1 MSEGLRAQ
9 KKHETRRNISD
20 VATGLFIRNGFEDVT
35 IAEIAAEARV
45 AKMTVTNH
53 FPRKEDLVFDIRAD
67 FAAWPTSLIHDSAF
81 HDTREVY
88 FEALGA
94 EHALVGFSG
103 RGFARMIKESQ
114 VLTNALHEMHRER
127 EEALTHLLIG
137 RHPER
142 ELEPVLAAAHLATVL
157 RVLFQEVF
165 DRTLEDEPA
174 KQIADAVWPL
184 AEQAFDQLEPVFGT
198 Y

>member
-9 KKHETRRNISD
+9 KKHETRKTISD
-20 VATGLFIRNGFEDVT
+20 VATRLFIRNGFDDVT
-35 IAEIAAEARV
+35 IAEIATEARV

-67 FAAWPTSLIHDSAF
+67 FTAWPASLIRDSVF
-81 HDTREVY
+81 HDTRELY

-94 EHALVGFSG
+94 RHALVGFSG
-103 RGFARMIKESQ
+103 PGFVRMIKESP

-127 EEALTHLLIG
+127 EANLVDLLVR
-137 RHPER
+137 RHPDQG
-142 ELEPVLAAAHLATVL
+142 LPPVLAAAHLTTVL
-157 RVLFQEVF
+157 RVLFEEVF
-165 DRTLEDEPA
+165 DRTLANEEAIVDEL
-174 KQIADAVWPL
+174 WPV
-184 AEQAFDQLEPVFGT
+184 AEQAFDQLEPAFGG

>member
-67 FAAWPTSLIHDSAF
+67 FAAWPATLIRDSVF

-94 EHALVGFSG
+94 EDALVGFSG
-103 RGFARMIKESQ
+103 QGFARMIKDSQ

-127 EEALTHLLIG
+127 EAALTHLLIS
-137 RHPER
+137 RHPEQG
-142 ELEPVLAAAHLATVL
+142 LAPVLAAAHLATVL

-165 DRTLEDEPA
+165 DRTLDGEPG
-174 KQIADAVWPL
+174 KQLADAVWPL
-184 AEQAFDQLEPVFGT
+184 AEQAFDQLEPVFGK

>member
-1 MSEGLRAQ
+1 MA
-9 KKHETRRNISD
+9 TR
-20 VATGLFIRNGFEDVT
+20 LFIRNGFEDVT
-35 IAEIAAEARV
+35 IADIAAEARV

-67 FAAWPTSLIHDSAF
+67 FAAWPAALIRDSAF
-81 HDTREVY
+81 HDTRELY

-103 RGFARMIKESQ
+103 PGFVRMIKESP

-127 EEALTHLLIG
+127 EAVLTDLLVR
-137 RHPER
+137 RHPAEDVT
-142 ELEPVLAAAHLATVL
+142 PVLAAAHLATVL
-157 RVLFQEVF
+157 RILFQEVF
-165 DRTLEDEPA
+165 DRTLENETAVVDQLWP
-174 KQIADAVWPL
+174 IA
-184 AEQAFDQLEPVFGT
+184 ERAFDQLEPAFGG

>member
-9 KKHETRRNISD
+9 KKHETRKTISD
-20 VATGLFIRNGFEDVT
+20 VATKLFIRNGFEDVT
-35 IAEIAAEARV
+35 IADIATEARV

-53 FPRKEDLVFDIRAD
+53 FPHKEDLVFDIRAD
-67 FAAWPTSLIHDSAF
+67 FTSWPATLVRDSVF
-81 HDTREVY
+81 HDTRELY

-103 RGFARMIKESQ
+103 PAFVRMIKESPA
-114 VLTNALHEMHRER
+114 LTNALHEMHRER
-127 EEALTHLLIG
+127 EAALTHLLIR
-137 RHPER
+137 RHPEQG
-142 ELEPVLAAAHLATVL
+142 LEPVLAAAHLATVL

-165 DRTLEDEPA
+165 DRNLEGE
-174 KQIADAVWPL
+174 KGIADAVWPS
-184 AEQAFDQLEPVFGT
+184 AELAFDQLEPVLGR

>member
-9 KKHETRRNISD
+9 KKHETRKTISD
-20 VATGLFIRNGFEDVT
+20 VATRLFIRNGFEDVT
-35 IAEIAAEARV
+35 IAEIATEARV

-67 FAAWPTSLIHDSAF
+67 FTAWPASLIRDSAF
-81 HDTREVY
+81 HDTRELY

-94 EHALVGFSG
+94 KHALVGFSG
-103 RGFARMIKESQ
+103 PGFVRMVKESP

-127 EEALTHLLIG
+127 EENLADLLVR
-137 RHPER
+137 RHPEQG
-142 ELEPVLAAAHLATVL
+142 LPPVLAAAHLTAVL

-165 DRTLEDEPA
+165 DRTLENGEA
-174 KQIADAVWPL
+174 IADELWPV
-184 AEQAFDQLEPVFGT
+184 AEQAFDQLEPAFGG

>member
-9 KKHETRRNISD
+9 KKHETRKTISD
-20 VATGLFIRNGFEDVT
+20 VATRLFIRNGFEDVT

-67 FAAWPTSLIHDSAF
+67 FAAWPSSLIRDSVF
-81 HDTREVY
+81 HDTRELY

-94 EHALVGFSG
+94 QHALVGFSG
-103 RGFARMIKESQ
+103 PGFVRMIKESP

-127 EEALTHLLIG
+127 EANLIHLLVR
-137 RHPER
+137 RHPDQG
-142 ELEPVLAAAHLATVL
+142 LPPVLAAAHLTTVL
-157 RVLFQEVF
+157 RVLFEEVF
-165 DRTLEDEPA
+165 DRTLENGEAIVDEL
-174 KQIADAVWPL
+174 WPV
-184 AEQAFDQLEPVFGT
+184 AEQAFDQLEPAFGG

>member
-9 KKHETRRNISD
+9 KKHETRKNISD
-20 VATGLFIRNGFEDVT
+20 VATKLFIRDGFEDVT
-35 IAEIAAEARV
+35 IADIAAEARV

-67 FAAWPTSLIHDSAF
+67 FGSWPAARIHDSVF
-81 HDTREVY
+81 HDTRELY
-88 FEALGA
+88 FELLGA
-94 EHALVGFSG
+94 EDALVGFSSQA
-103 RGFARMIKESQ
+103 FARMIKESP

-127 EEALTHLLIG
+127 EAALTHLLLK
-137 RHPER
+137 RHPGEG
-142 ELEPVLAAAHLATVL
+142 LKPVLGAAHLATVL

-165 DRTLEDEPA
+165 DRTVEGE
-174 KQIADAVWPL
+174 KRIADAVWPD
-184 AEQAFDQLEPVFGT
+184 AELAFDQLEPIYGG

>member
-20 VATGLFIRNGFEDVT
+20 VATRLFIRNGFEDVT
-35 IAEIAAEARV
+35 IADIASAARV

-67 FAAWPTSLIHDSAF
+67 FVSWPASLIRDSFF
-81 HDTREVY
+81 HDTRELY

-94 EHALVGFSG
+94 QQAIVGFSG
-103 RGFARMIKESQ
+103 PAFALMIRESP

-127 EEALTHLLIG
+127 ESTLIDLLVA
-137 RHPER
+137 RHPAEGVP
-142 ELEPVLAAAHLATVL
+142 PVLAAAHVATVL
-157 RVLFQEVF
+157 RVLFEEVF
-165 DRTLEDEPA
+165 NRTIEGE
-174 KQIADAVWPL
+174 QGIADALWPV
-184 AEQAFDQLEPVFGT
+184 AEQAFDQLEPVFGR

>member
-9 KKHETRRNISD
+9 KKHETRKNISD
-20 VATGLFIRNGFEDVT
+20 VATKLFIRNGFEDVT
-35 IAEIAAEARV
+35 IADIAAAARV

-67 FAAWPTSLIHDSAF
+67 FVAWPARLIHDSVF
-81 HDTREVY
+81 HDTRELY

-94 EHALVGFSG
+94 GLAVVGFSSPS
-103 RGFARMIKESQ
+103 FAMMIRESP

-127 EEALTHLLIG
+127 EANLTHLLSR
-137 RHPER
+137 RHPDQ

-157 RVLFQEVF
+157 RVLFQEVS
-165 DRTLEDEPA
+165 DRTIANE
-174 KQIADAVWPL
+174 KQITDAMWPI
-184 AEQAFDQLEPVFGT
+184 AEQAFDQLEPAFGG

>member
-9 KKHETRRNISD
+9 KKHETRKTISD
-20 VATGLFIRNGFEDVT
+20 VATRLFIRNGFEDVT
-35 IAEIAAEARV
+35 IAEIATEARV

-67 FAAWPTSLIHDSAF
+67 FTAWPSSLIRDSAF
-81 HDTREVY
+81 HDTRELY

-94 EHALVGFSG
+94 RHALVGFSG
-103 RGFARMIKESQ
+103 PGFVRMIKESP

-127 EEALTHLLIG
+127 EANLADLLVR
-137 RHPER
+137 RHPGED
-142 ELEPVLAAAHLATVL
+142 LPPVLAAAHLTTLL
-157 RVLFQEVF
+157 RVLFQEVL
-165 DRTLEDEPA
+165 DRTLENGEAIVDEL
-174 KQIADAVWPL
+174 WPV
-184 AEQAFDQLEPVFGT
+184 AEQAFDQLEPVFGG

>member
-9 KKHETRRNISD
+9 KKHETRKTISD
-20 VATGLFIRNGFEDVT
+20 VATKLFIRDGFEDVT
-35 IAEIAAEARV
+35 IAEIAHEARV

-67 FAAWPTSLIHDSAF
+67 FTSWPATLVRDSVF
-81 HDTREVY
+81 HDTRELY

-103 RGFARMIKESQ
+103 PGFVRMIKESP

-127 EEALTHLLIG
+127 EAALTHLLIR
-137 RHPER
+137 RHPE
-142 ELEPVLAAAHLATVL
+142 EGLPPVLAAAHLATVL

-165 DRTLEDEPA
+165 DRTLADE
-174 KQIADAVWPL
+174 KQIADAVWPA
-184 AEQAFDQLEPVFGT
+184 AELAFDQLEPVLGR

>member
-9 KKHETRRNISD
+9 KKHETRKNISD
-20 VATGLFIRNGFEDVT
+20 VATRLFIRDGYEDVT

-67 FAAWPTSLIHDSAF
+67 FASWPTSLVRDSVF
-81 HDTREVY
+81 HDTRELY
-88 FEALGA
+88 FEALDA
-94 EHALVGFSG
+94 QHALVGFSG
-103 RGFARMIKESQ
+103 PGFARMIKQSP
-114 VLTNALHEMHRER
+114 VLTNALHELHRER
-127 EEALTHLLIG
+127 EATLTELLTG
-137 RHPER
+137 RHPENGI
-142 ELEPVLAAAHLATVL
+142 EPVLAAAHLATLL

-165 DRTLEDEPA
+165 DRILGDQPKHE
-174 KQIADAVWPL
+174 IVDAVWPV
-184 AEQAFDQLEPVFGT
+184 AEQAFDQLEPVFGR

>member
-9 KKHETRRNISD
+9 KKHETRKNISD
-20 VATGLFIRNGFEDVT
+20 VATRLFIRDGFEDVT

-67 FAAWPTSLIHDSAF
+67 FASWPATLVHDSVF
-81 HDTREVY
+81 HDTRELY
-88 FEALGA
+88 FEALDA
-94 EHALVGFSG
+94 QHALVGFSG
-103 RGFARMIKESQ
+103 PGFARMIKQSP
-114 VLTNALHEMHRER
+114 VLTNALHELHRER
-127 EEALTHLLIG
+127 EASLTELLTR
-137 RHPER
+137 RHAGAG
-142 ELEPVLAAAHLATVL
+142 LGPVLAAAHLATLL

-165 DRTLEDEPA
+165 DRILGDRPKLE
-174 KQIADAVWPL
+174 IVDAVWPV
-184 AEQAFDQLEPVFGT
+184 AEQAFDQLEPVFGR

>member
-9 KKHETRRNISD
+9 KKHETRKIISD
-20 VATGLFIRNGFEDVT
+20 VATRLFIRDGFEDVT

-67 FAAWPTSLIHDSAF
+67 FAAWPASLIRDSVF
-81 HDTREVY
+81 HDTRELY

-103 RGFARMIKESQ
+103 PGFVRMIKESQ
-114 VLTNALHEMHRER
+114 ALMNALHEMHRER
-127 EEALTHLLIG
+127 ETALIDLLIR
-137 RHPER
+137 RHPE
-142 ELEPVLAAAHLATVL
+142 EGLPPILAGAHLATVL
-157 RVLFQEVF
+157 RVLFHEVF
-165 DRTLEDEPA
+165 DRTLETD
-174 KQIADAVWPL
+174 KGIADEVWPV
-184 AEQAFDQLEPVFGT
+184 AEQAFDQLEPVFGR

>member
-9 KKHETRRNISD
+9 KKHETRKTISN
-20 VATGLFIRNGFEDVT
+20 VATKLFIRNGFDDVT
-35 IAEIAAEARV
+35 IADIAAEARV

-67 FAAWPTSLIHDSAF
+67 FTAWPAALIRDSVF
-81 HDTREVY
+81 HDTRELY

-94 EHALVGFSG
+94 EQALVGFSG
-103 RGFARMIKESQ
+103 PGFVRMIKESA

-127 EEALTHLLIG
+127 EEALTDLLLR
-137 RHPER
+137 RHPE
-142 ELEPVLAAAHLATVL
+142 EGLGPVLAAAHLTTLL

-165 DRTLEDEPA
+165 DRTLEDE
-174 KQIADAVWPL
+174 KGIADAVWPM
-184 AEQAFDQLEPVFGT
+184 AELAFDQLEPAFGR

>member
-9 KKHETRRNISD
+9 KKHETRKTISH
-20 VATGLFIRNGFEDVT
+20 VATRLFIRNGFEDVT
-35 IAEIAAEARV
+35 IADIAAEARV

-67 FAAWPTSLIHDSAF
+67 FVAWPATLVRDSAF
-81 HDTREVY
+81 HDTRELY

-94 EHALVGFSG
+94 EHALIGFSG
-103 RGFARMIKESQ
+103 PGFVRMIKESS

-127 EEALTHLLIG
+127 EAALTDLLVR
-137 RHPER
+137 RHPGEDVT
-142 ELEPVLAAAHLATVL
+142 PVLAAAHLATVL

-165 DRTLEDEPA
+165 DRTLEDEKA
-174 KQIADAVWPL
+174 IVDQLWPI
-184 AEQAFDQLEPVFGT
+184 AEQAFDQLEPAFGR